1 MLTLNPNTKRAE
13 RLINSAMTCEGLFLQ
28 DCYGS
33 FSQAKSRAW
42 NNCFKMY
49 LEEKGDHFH
58 ICSHNTNTF
67 SVAWFTDTG
76 VRMETAYNSYF
87 IPMEKAVD
95 KYLHW
100 F

>member
-1 MLTLNPNTKRAE
+1 MLTLNPNTKKAQK
-13 RLINSAMTCEGLFLQ
+13 IVNTAMRFDGFSLS

-42 NNCFKMY
+42 NNCFEMY
-49 LEEKGDHFH
+49 LEEKGELFH
-58 ICSHNTNTF
+58 ICSHNINAF

-87 IPMEKAVD
+87 VPMENAKD
-95 KYLHW
+95 KYIRW
-100 F
+100 